1 MDLFGDM
8 LLRYLDENHKPEI
21 VATRIRPPWR
31 HRFSSLP
38 FLGGKAIARNADRLL
53 NRHHDYPSWLKKHA
67 AGFRLLHIVDHS
79 YSQLALEIPA
89 DRTVVTC
96 HDLDTFRC
104 LIQPEIEPRPR
115 WFLNV
120 VERTLKGFQRAAHVI
135 AVSEQ
140 TKSQLLQHRLIPE
153 ERVTVIPPCVD
164 PAYLS
169 EPLPDARA
177 GDAQASASYPG
188 PYVLH
193 VGSTIPRKRI
203 DVLLS
208 VFTALTGEFPGL
220 RLVRVGGRFT
230 AEQTELAR
238 ALGIHDRITEAPA
251 LSKSDLARTY
261 RGAQL
266 LLQTSEAEGF
276 GLPVIEA
283 MACGCPVVASDIPAL
298 REAGGAAAE
307 YCAVGD
313 VEAWNRTATRLLRE
327 RAAFPRRW
335 EALRVTIRGHASRF
349 GWPEHVREVVRIYQR
364 LAGAQA

>member
-1 MDLFGDM
+1 MPKRAG
-8 LLRYLDENHKPEI
+8 P
-21 VATRIRPPWR
+21 
-31 HRFSSLP
+31 
-38 FLGGKAIARNADRLL
+38 
-53 NRHHDYPSWLKKHA
+53 HHDYPSWLKKHA
-67 AGFRLLHIVDHS
+67 AGFRVLHIVDHS
-79 YSQLALEIPA
+79 YSQLALELPA

-104 LIQPEIEPRPR
+104 LIQPDTEPRPR
-115 WFLNV
+115 WFRNM

-140 TKSQLLQHRLIPE
+140 TKSQLLHHRLFPE
-153 ERVTVIPPCVD
+153 GRITVISPCVD

-169 EPLPDARA
+169 EPLPDA
-177 GDAQASASYPG
+177 GDADASAHCPG

-203 DVLLS
+203 DVLLT
-208 VFTALTGEFPGL
+208 VFAALVREFPAL
-220 RLVRVGGRFT
+220 RLVRVGGGFT
-230 AEQTELAR
+230 GDQTELAR
-238 ALGIHDRITEAPA
+238 ALGIRDRITEAPP

-313 VEAWNRTATRLLRE
+313 IEAWSRTTARLLQE
-327 RAAFPRRW
+327 RAAFPRQW
-335 EALRVTIRGHASRF
+335 EALKAAIRSHASRF
-349 GWPEHVREVVRIYQR
+349 SWSEHVREVVRIYQQ
-364 LAGAQA
+364 LAGASP